1 MIDITNSLI
10 AFFVFVFSLMYLKIV
25 TSIFYNKKLTSENIF
40 QISARSFINQ
50 ILGSLELI
58 KIRKYSSSTLVESA
72 TTFLIMFNS
81 VTAIFMI
88 LTPPLAG
95 IVNLFWIYLGM
106 IVLNFLVYLRY
117 LLETHVIFDQD
128 AFLKNNFINLFTIF
142 LLMLVAQKF
151 TITNVNL
158 NMFFNIVFILI
169 SIRTTFNSSGTSS
182 TSKENLLDE
191 SLRFIWL
198 IGASFLITGFYV
210 KLTNYYVVGLPL
222 ITEAVIS
229 LGLLSIL
236 TILRRQRSIQTEK
249 RRFDT
254 IVGSELTKVIILC
267 LIRMVLWKY

>member
-1 MIDITNSLI
+1 
-10 AFFVFVFSLMYLKIV
+10 
-25 TSIFYNKKLTSENIF
+25 
-40 QISARSFINQ
+40 
-50 ILGSLELI
+50 
-58 KIRKYSSSTLVESA
+58 
-72 TTFLIMFNS
+72 
-81 VTAIFMI
+81 MI
-88 LTPPLAG
+88 LTPPQAG

-151 TITNVNL
+151 TLVDSNL
-158 NMFFNIVFILI
+158 NMFFNVVFILI

-210 KLTNYYVVGLPL
+210 KSTNYYVVGLPL

-236 TILRRQRSIQTEK
+236 IILRRQRSIQTEK